1 MCFELFCFRV
11 ITKTNE
17 IRMIKIS
24 TVVITIL
31 LHVTAVMAST
41 TEKQKNKLIH
51 SEKEFEIRHYP
62 SATLA
67 TVYSSV
73 NQYKQISTPGFR
85 TLAGYIF
92 GGNTGNEKIA
102 MTSPVHMDIN
112 DTLSSMSFV
121 MPSKYEAKSLPT
133 PNNSNIV
140 LEKSPD
146 EYVAAL
152 KFKGYASDI
161 RIEQYSEKLKLLLEE
176 KRISYK
182 GNFRYLGYNPPYQFI
197 GRRNEIIVTVN
208 WNE

>member
-1 MCFELFCFRV
+1 
-11 ITKTNE
+11 
-17 IRMIKIS
+17 MIKIS
-24 TVVITIL
+24 TVVIAIL

-41 TEKQKNKLIH
+41 TEKQKYKLIH
-51 SEKEFEIRHYP
+51 SEKEFEIRYYP

-92 GGNTGNEKIA
+92 GGNTGSEKIA

-133 PNNSNIV
+133 PNNSNVV
-140 LEKSPD
+140 LEKSPA

-152 KFKGYASDI
+152 KFKGYASDA
-161 RIEQYSEKLKLLLEE
+161 RIEQYSEKLKSLLEE